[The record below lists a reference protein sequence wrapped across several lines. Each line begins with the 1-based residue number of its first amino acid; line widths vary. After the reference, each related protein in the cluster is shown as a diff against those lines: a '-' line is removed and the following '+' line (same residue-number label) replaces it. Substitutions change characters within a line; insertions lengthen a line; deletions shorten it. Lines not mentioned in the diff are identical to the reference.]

1 MTKNKIIQLAI
12 ELEKLK
18 IRDIEANYP
27 SDEEIEIE
35 ENIYNRFINEKQNPY
50 FEDEANIDY

>member
-35 ENIYNRFINEKQNPY
+35 QNIYNRFINEKQNPY